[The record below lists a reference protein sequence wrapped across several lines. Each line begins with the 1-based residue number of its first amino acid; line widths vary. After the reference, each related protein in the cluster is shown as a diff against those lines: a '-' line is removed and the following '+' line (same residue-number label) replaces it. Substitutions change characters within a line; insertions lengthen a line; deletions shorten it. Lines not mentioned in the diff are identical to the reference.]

1 MKIKNTGA
9 IWLLPAIVAFIAPVV
24 AGFWY
29 ARDEAVDQQ
38 NAALASAAGTVL
50 ARAEDVAYQFRAATE
65 GLVPFATEPCGD
77 EALRAMRLSSLS
89 FRYVQSA
96 LYIEGD
102 SLRCSSVEVHSPA
115 FDLGE
120 STGRNFRGAE
130 IWIDE
135 QLPWAVASAPLMIL
149 KQPSGFGV
157 ALNADDIFYGFEPA
171 GTALVVLEFT
181 ENGPAPLAEFGDIQP
196 DLAMIE
202 YVSGQGSGTYPYNEY
217 VLHYKASEEDLTIG
231 VLVMALRSAAN
242 ASVLQQI
249 YRVLPFA
256 IVGGAVLAGLATQ
269 LFFRRRSF
277 RKDIEAGIRLREF
290 YLEYQPIMDIQQQRC
305 IGAEALLRWRR
316 NGERIQPDVFIPL
329 AEREGVIHA
338 ITDEVLRLI
347 ARDMSSFLQ
356 QTDDFY
362 VSINISGYDLA
373 DPKLP
378 DRLSR
383 LLESSGADASR
394 FLVEITESSFVDRL
408 TTREAIQA
416 LRRMGFQIAIDD
428 FGTGFSN
435 FAYLQLYDI
444 DYLKIDRLFVETIAQ
459 DEVKT
464 QLVFHLIELANK
476 LNVEV
481 IAEGVEQQIQ
491 ADVLREKG
499 VCCAQGWLYSKP
511 VRSRRLIAQLQGEQP
526 ASG

>member
-1 MKIKNTGA
+1 VKIKNTGV
-9 IWLLPAIVAFIAPVV
+9 IWLLPAIVAFLAPVV

-29 ARDEAVDQQ
+29 ARDEAIGQQ
-38 NAALASAAGTVL
+38 NAALASAASTVL

-65 GLVPFATEPCGD
+65 SLVPFASEPCGD
-77 EALRAMRLSSLS
+77 EALRAMRLSTLS

-96 LYIEGD
+96 LYIEGNR
-102 SLRCSSVEVHSPA
+102 LLCSSVEVHRPA
-115 FDLGE
+115 PDLGE

-130 IWIDE
+130 IWVDM
-135 QLPWAVASAPLMIL
+135 QLPWAIASAPLMIL
-149 KQPSGFGV
+149 RQESGFGV
-157 ALNADDIFYGFEPA
+157 ALNADDVFFGFEPA
-171 GTALVVLEFT
+171 GTGLFVLEFT
-181 ENGPAPLAEFGDIQP
+181 GSGPTTIAEFGEMQADA
-196 DLAMIE
+196 AMIE
-202 YVSGQGSGTYPYNEY
+202 YLAERGSGTYQYNDY
-217 VLHYKASEEDLTIG
+217 VVHYQASAEDFTIG
-231 VLVMALRSAAN
+231 VLVMALRSASS
-242 ASVLQQI
+242 ASVREQI

-256 IVGGAVLAGLATQ
+256 VAGGTVLAGLATQ
-269 LFFRRRSF
+269 LFYRRRSF
-277 RKDIEAGIRLREF
+277 RNDIEAGIRQREF
-290 YLEYQPIMDIQQQRC
+290 YLEYQPIMDIQRQRC
-305 IGAEALLRWRR
+305 IGAEALIRWRR

-347 ARDMSSFLQ
+347 ARDMTSFLQ

-383 LLESSGADASR
+383 LLQSSGADASR
-394 FLVEITESSFVDRL
+394 FLIEITESSFVDRL

-476 LNVEV
+476 LKVEV

-491 ADVLREKG
+491 ADVLLQKG
-499 VCCAQGWLYSKP
+499 VCCAQGWLYGKP
-511 VRSRRLIAQLQGEQP
+511 VRSRRLVAHLQGEQS
-526 ASG
+526 ALV